1 MRLPAPGLASMP
13 VSLAGAVFIICP
25 IAIVLFD
32 GLSETPFW
40 AGILDWIIRSRT
52 GVRRFAASCR

>member
-1 MRLPAPGLASMP
+1 MP

-52 GVRRFAASCR
+52 GVRRSGASCR